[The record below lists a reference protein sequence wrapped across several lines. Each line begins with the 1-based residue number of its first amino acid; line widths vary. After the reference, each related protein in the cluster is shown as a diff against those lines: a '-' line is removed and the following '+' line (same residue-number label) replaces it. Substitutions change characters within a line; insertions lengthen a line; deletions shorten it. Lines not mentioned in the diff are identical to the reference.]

1 MFECYEMM
9 INLKIYFFYTD
20 GNVEKS
26 YMLKI
31 PQEVNLHFMDIPS
44 YSLKKEVPADVS
56 FGCLYQSWTYIAL
69 LANQVWEN
77 RIHLDYQ

>member
-1 MFECYEMM
+1 
-9 INLKIYFFYTD
+9 
-20 GNVEKS
+20 
-26 YMLKI
+26 
-31 PQEVNLHFMDIPS
+31 MDIPS